1 MTRAGAMAERAI
13 ARLVRLLAD
22 MSCNVAAWC
31 LSGAGGIGVSDMLL
45 GIRLIAARRTETSPR
60 PVETNEGSST

>member
-1 MTRAGAMAERAI
+1 MAEWGI

-22 MSCNVAAWC
+22 MSCNVAAWY

-45 GIRLIAARRTETSPR
+45 GIRLLAARRTETLPH
-60 PVETNEGSST
+60 PAETNEGSST